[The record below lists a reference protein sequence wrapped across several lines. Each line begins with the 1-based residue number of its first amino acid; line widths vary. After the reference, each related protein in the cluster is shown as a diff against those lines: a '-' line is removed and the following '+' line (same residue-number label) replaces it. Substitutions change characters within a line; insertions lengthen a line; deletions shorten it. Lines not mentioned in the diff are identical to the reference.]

1 MSDESKGFTVKD
13 RRHLTAEG
21 EARDSAPVEVSST
34 RPEPAASAPAAH
46 AHRERGPAV
55 ADEAVDFSSFLFSLG
70 AQAGS
75 LLASGGGREG
85 ESLAA
90 ARQIIAVLEM
100 LEGKTAGRRTPDEDR
115 LLGNLL
121 FELRMAYVEATS
133 GVKA

>member
-13 RRHLTAEG
+13 RRHFTAEG
-21 EARDSAPVEVSST
+21 EARDSVPVEVSSA
-34 RPEPAASAPAAH
+34 RPEPASRPGSGARAPSPAA
-46 AHRERGPAV
+46 A
-55 ADEAVDFSSFLFSLG
+55 ADAVDFSSFLFSLG

-75 LLASGGGREG
+75 LLASGGAREG

-115 LLGNLL
+115 LLENLL